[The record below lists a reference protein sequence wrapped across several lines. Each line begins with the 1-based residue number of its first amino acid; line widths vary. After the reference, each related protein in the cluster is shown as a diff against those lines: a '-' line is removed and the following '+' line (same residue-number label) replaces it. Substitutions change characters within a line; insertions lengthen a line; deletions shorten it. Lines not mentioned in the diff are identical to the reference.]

1 VKLLLATR
9 NEGKVRELRELLAG
23 TGIQL
28 ETLAAHPEV
37 GEIDEKGQ
45 SFEDNAALK
54 AAHAARASGMWAVGE
69 DSGLEVDALDGAPG
83 VRSARY
89 AGVQG
94 DDAANNARLLREL
107 HGVAERGARY
117 VCALALAGPDGDV
130 VVGARGACEG
140 RIATA
145 PRGSGGFG
153 YDPLFEPERLPQHT
167 MAELAPEQKNAISH
181 RGQALR
187 AFLPLLRA
195 QLAEAQAKA
204 PASPR
209 QAGAQRGEAERR

>member
-1 VKLLLATR
+1 
-9 NEGKVRELRELLAG
+9 
-23 TGIQL
+23 
-28 ETLAAHPEV
+28 
-37 GEIDEKGQ
+37 
-45 SFEDNAALK
+45 
-54 AAHAARASGMWAVGE
+54 MWAVGE

-153 YDPLFEPERLPQHT
+153 YDPLFWLPALSCSA
-167 MAELAPEQKNAISH
+167 AELPRAEKNRISH
-181 RGQALR
+181 RGLAL
-187 AFLPLLRA
+187 A
-195 QLAEAQAKA
+195 QLSAQLQAEWM
-204 PASPR
+204 S
-209 QAGAQRGEAERR
+209 